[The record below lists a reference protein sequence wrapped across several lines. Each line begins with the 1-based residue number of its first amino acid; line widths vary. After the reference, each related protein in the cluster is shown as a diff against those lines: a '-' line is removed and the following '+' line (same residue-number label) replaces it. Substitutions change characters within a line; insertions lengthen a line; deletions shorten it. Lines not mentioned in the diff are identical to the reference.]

1 MMICSVIGYDIDD
14 TDPQEKA
21 LFSAEVD
28 DVEQMEQLPML
39 LPMFACIP
47 NIYTSVVTGVAL
59 HTERHEYHL
68 PRDLVVYAIRSYER
82 KLKQKAVGAGK

>member
-1 MMICSVIGYDIDD
+1 MMICSVIGYDTDD
-14 TDPQEKA
+14 ADPQEKA

-59 HTERHEYHL
+59 HTERYEYHL
-68 PRDLVVYAIRSYER
+68 PRDLVAYAIRSY
-82 KLKQKAVGAGK
+82 KHKQKQKAEGAGK